1 VAVTAGP
8 ALAALDFHG
17 GGNPH
22 PYRDFI
28 HLFAEVAHHT
38 GELVPQDARVGDSGM
53 AAVIGQHVCTADP
66 AGFQLDQHFVV
77 TDLRDGNLFHRQ
89 VFWLV

>member
-1 VAVTAGP
+1 MTAGP

-17 GGNPH
+17 GGNSH
-22 PYRDFI
+22 PYGDFI
-28 HLFAEVAHHT
+28 HRSADAAHHA
-38 GELVPQDARVGDSGM
+38 GELVPQDARVSDPGM

-66 AGFQLDQHFVV
+66 TGLELDHHFVV
-77 TDLRDGNLFHRQ
+77 ADLRDGNLFHRQ